1 MTKGKL
7 IVIEGAIDGI
17 GKSTQFDMLY
27 QRLVKEGYNVVTHH
41 FPTYNS
47 VQGALVEEYL
57 RGEYGGADE
66 VSPYFVN
73 SLFAIDRA
81 VTWRKILSE
90 PYNDGSIVLL
100 DRYTT
105 SSQLYQS
112 VSKKTIEEKKD
123 FIRYIED
130 YEYNKLEIK
139 KPDSVIFLTAPYEVA
154 TSLRKKRTDN
164 DGIENDIHERDEEY
178 LKNVYDNSTFIA
190 DFLSWDKIECGNDGA
205 MRSKEDIHEEI
216 YRLVKKIK

>member
-7 IVIEGAIDGI
+7 IVVEGAVDGI

-27 QRLVKEGYNVVTHH
+27 KRLSDEGYHVVTHH

-47 VQGALVEEYL
+47 VQGAPVEEYL
-57 RGEYGGADE
+57 KGEYGRPED
-66 VSPYFVN
+66 VSPYFIN

-81 VTWRKILSE
+81 ITWRKKLSE
-90 PYNDGSIVLL
+90 PYNDGSIILL

-112 VSKKTIEEKKD
+112 VAKETLDEKREFIEYIND
-123 FIRYIED
+123 F
-130 YEYNKLEIK
+130 EYNKLEIK
-139 KPDSVIFLTAPYEVA
+139 KPDYVIFLTAPYDVA

-164 DGIENDIHERDEEY
+164 DGIENDIHESNENY
-178 LKNVYDNSTFIA
+178 LRKVYDNSVFVA
-190 DFLSWDKIECGNDGA
+190 DYLSWDKIECGLNGE
-205 MRSKEDIHEEI
+205 MRPKEDIHEEI
-216 YRLVKKIK
+216 YRLVKKMK